1 MNDQALSNKWIS
13 LFVNGLIAL
22 FFGSIFIFIPETV
35 YITIIGVFGGLVLL
49 LGLGFI
55 YFGVKQGKSPG
66 GKQRMMWIVQGII
79 NIGIGIFMI
88 MQPELLFKFIMT
100 FVGIWLIIAG
110 AIQLYDS
117 HVMRNVMSSYRLL
130 LLWGFV
136 NIALGL
142 IVILWKEFPIVVFGY
157 FAYFIALIMFI
168 YAGIFY
174 KYRNVN
180 PNQTEIEAE
189 DADIIEETKIEEK

>member
-1 MNDQALSNKWIS
+1 MKNQTLSNKWIS

-35 YITIIGVFGGLVLL
+35 YITIIGVFGGLILL
-49 LGLGFI
+49 MGIGFI
-55 YFGVKQGKSPG
+55 YFGVKSGTDAGSKV
-66 GKQRMMWIVQGII
+66 RMMWIIQGLI

-88 MQPELLFKFIMT
+88 LQPELLFKFIMT
-100 FVGIWLIIAG
+100 FVGIWLIVAG

-117 HVMRNVMSSYRLL
+117 HVMRNVMNHYRLL

-136 NIALGL
+136 NIAMGL
-142 IVILWKEFPIVVFGY
+142 TVILWKEFPIVVFGY
-157 FAYFIALIMFI
+157 FAYFIAIIMFV

-174 KYRNVN
+174 KYRN
-180 PNQTEIEAE
+180 EIPGQANMEAE
-189 DADIIEETKIEEK
+189 DAEVVEETKAD